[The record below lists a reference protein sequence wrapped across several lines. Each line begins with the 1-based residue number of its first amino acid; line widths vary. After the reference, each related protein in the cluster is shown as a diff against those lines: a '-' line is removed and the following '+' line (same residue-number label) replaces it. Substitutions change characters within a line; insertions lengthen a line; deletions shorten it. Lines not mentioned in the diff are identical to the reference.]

1 MPASIIAHVTITD
14 DAWMASDSMTVLQQ
28 LFERYGA
35 RQVAVGRH
43 EHLEGTALGPL
54 TVIDEFPDIETARA
68 FWNDP
73 EYQRVVPIRQAGS
86 ECQVVLVDGGV
97 ARP

>member
-1 MPASIIAHVTITD
+1 
-14 DAWMASDSMTVLQQ
+14 MASEYMNVLQQ
-28 LFERYGA
+28 LFEKYGA
-35 RQVAVGRH
+35 RQIAVENH
-43 EHLEGTALGPL
+43 ECLEGKPLGPL

-73 EYQRVVPIRQAGS
+73 EYQRVIPIRQSGS

-97 ARP
+97 NLG